1 MRPGSKKFFSVL
13 LFFLAAWLGLRYL
26 LPLFFPFVL
35 GFGLAVAAEPMVA
48 FLTRRAGLPR
58 SVSAGISVS
67 MTFLFLAG
75 VLLLLCAFVLRQ
87 LRALAGILP
96 NLEQTAVSG
105 TELLRSW
112 LLGLAA
118 RTPQSVRPLLSEN
131 INGIF
136 SGGTALLGRAV
147 RYLLGL
153 AGNLLSHIPDSAFSL
168 FTTVIS
174 GFMISAKLHKIR
186 LFLLSRLPRERLKAA
201 LAFLGRVRQ
210 VVFSWLKAQAKL
222 VGVTF
227 LLLALGF
234 SLLRISH
241 GLLWAAVVSLV
252 DAFPVLG
259 TGTVLLPWSL
269 ISLLQGDGARAVGLL
284 GIYVTVTVIRSV
296 LEPKLLGRHLG
307 LDPLV
312 TLMALYA
319 GFKLWGIGGMIL
331 SPLLAVTA
339 IQLVPQRKQR

>member
-1 MRPGSKKFFSVL
+1 MRPASKKLFSIL
-13 LFFLAAWLGLRYL
+13 LFFLGAWFALRFL

-35 GFGLAVAAEPMVA
+35 GLGLALAAEPMVT

-58 SVSAGISVS
+58 SISAGIGVS
-67 MTFLFLAG
+67 MTFCFLAG
-75 VLLLLCAFVLRQ
+75 VLLLLCAFALRQ
-87 LRALAGILP
+87 LKALAGILP
-96 NLEQTAVSG
+96 NLEDTAVSG
-105 TELLRSW
+105 ITLLRSW

-118 RTPQSVRPLLSEN
+118 RTPQSIQPLLAEN

-147 RYLLGL
+147 QYLLGL
-153 AGNLLSHIPDSAFSL
+153 AGNLLGRIPDSAFGL
-168 FTTVIS
+168 FTTIIS
-174 GFMISAKLHKIR
+174 GFMISAKLRRLR
-186 LFLLSRLPRERLKAA
+186 LFLLRRLPRERLKAA
-201 LAFLGRVRQ
+201 LALLGRVKG
-210 VVFSWLKAQAKL
+210 VVFGWLKAQLKL
-222 VGVTF
+222 VAVTF

-234 SLLRISH
+234 TLLRIPH
-241 GLLWAAVVSLV
+241 ALVWAMAVSLV

-269 ISLLQGDGARAVGLL
+269 ISLLQGDGARAIGIL
-284 GIYVTVTVIRSV
+284 GIYITVTVIRSV

-339 IQLVPQRKQR
+339 IQLVPERKQ

>member
-1 MRPGSKKFFSVL
+1 MRPASRKFFSIL
-13 LFFLAAWLGLRYL
+13 LFFLGAWLALRYL

-35 GFGLAVAAEPMVA
+35 GFGLALAAEPMVA

-58 SVSAGISVS
+58 SVSAGIGVS
-67 MTFLFLAG
+67 MAFCFLAG
-75 VLLLLCAFVLRQ
+75 VALLLCAFVLRQ

-96 NLEQTAVSG
+96 NLEDTAISG
-105 TELLRSW
+105 ISLLRSW

-118 RTPQSVRPLLSEN
+118 RTPPSIRPLLDEN

-136 SGGTALLGRAV
+136 SGGAALLGRAV
-147 RYLLGL
+147 QYLLSL
-153 AGNLLSHIPDSAFSL
+153 AGNLLSHIPDSAFGL
-168 FTTVIS
+168 FTAVIS

-186 LFLLSRLPRERLKAA
+186 LFLLRRLPRERLKAA
-201 LAFLGRVRQ
+201 LAFLRRVRR
-210 VVFSWLKAQAKL
+210 VVFSWLKAQLKL

-227 LLLALGF
+227 LLLVLGF
-234 SLLRISH
+234 GLLRIPH

-269 ISLLQGDGARAVGLL
+269 ISLLQGNGAQAIGIL
-284 GIYVTVTVIRSV
+284 GIYITVTVIRSV

-339 IQLVPQRKQR
+339 IQLVPDRKQL